1 MSKQLEQIDTDLS
14 TWIAQQ
20 KIFFIGTAP
29 LSAQAHINISPKGG
43 DSFRVLG
50 PMEVVYQDYTGS
62 GAETAAHVRE
72 NGRII
77 IMFCAFD
84 GPPKIVRL
92 HGQARIVSLGETDF
106 PKFEPLFPP
115 HLGTRAFVHVQLNR
129 VSSSCG
135 FSVPFFDFRAE
146 RDTLQKWSVAQ
157 GREKLQAYRA
167 KKNRR
172 SIDGMPA
179 IPETNI

>member
-1 MSKQLEQIDTDLS
+1 MDKNTGFMKALKCRECNREY
-14 TWIAQQ
+14 
-20 KIFFIGTAP
+20 P
-29 LSAQAHINISPKGG
+29 LAATHVCEF
-43 DSFRVLG
+43 DFG
-50 PMEVVYQDYTGS
+50 PLEVVYQDYTGS

-84 GPPKIVRL
+84 GPPQIVRL
-92 HGQARIVSLGETDF
+92 HGQARFVSLGDSDF
-106 PKFEPLFPP
+106 QKFEIIFPP
-115 HLGTRAFVHVQLNR
+115 HVGTRAFVHVQLNR

-146 RDTLQKWSVAQ
+146 RDTLQKWSVSQ
-157 GREKLQAYRA
+157 GPEKLQAYRA
-167 KKNRR
+167 KKNRQ